1 MQIFISGS
9 YFREH
14 NVRQQVLSPINQ
26 VLTLMAMFLSLPKP
40 GMANWFHLSANL
52 SPLFE
57 SAWSIMLK
65 RVLRLS
71 VHLERVPFKMSSK
84 DKEERND
91 SRSAPGH
98 FWLQQILLVLPA
110 QNNFLLIGEP
120 WFYLGETPLS
130 TMPTLPPF
138 HPLKRLKL
146 YPGLINQLNPYVNPY
161 VLWP

>member
-1 MQIFISGS
+1 
-9 YFREH
+9 
-14 NVRQQVLSPINQ
+14 
-26 VLTLMAMFLSLPKP
+26 
-40 GMANWFHLSANL
+40 
-52 SPLFE
+52 
-57 SAWSIMLK
+57 MLK

-120 WFYLGETPLS
+120 
-130 TMPTLPPF
+130 
-138 HPLKRLKL
+138 
-146 YPGLINQLNPYVNPY
+146 
-161 VLWP
+161 